1 MHEIQDILINCSP
14 RETRVAILADGV
26 LEDLHIE
33 RAASRGLVG
42 NVYMGRVLR
51 VLPGMQSAFV
61 DIGLERTAFLHVLD
75 IQGARLENGE
85 FRPIEKMIGEGQR
98 LLVQVA
104 KDPIG
109 TKGARLTTTISLA
122 GRKLVYLPQ
131 DPHIGVSQKIED
143 EARREALREQVTRL
157 KKPEEKGGYIVR
169 TCAEESA
176 TDEEFLEDMKYLG
189 CLWQETSRKAGT
201 SPAPSLLY
209 EDLSLAKRVLRDM
222 VQAETRRILVDSAEV
237 FEELKAFASTY
248 AQAALPLL
256 ELYTGEEPLFE
267 TRQVEAE
274 LQKALERR
282 VPLKSG
288 GYIVV
293 DCTEAMTTIDVNT
306 GGFVGKRDF
315 SETVFKTNL
324 EAAKTIARQLRLRNL
339 GGIIIIDFIDMQN
352 PAHKAAVLE
361 ELRRAASTDR
371 TKLTISEFTEL
382 GLVEMTRKRTRE
394 SLSHTLCE
402 PCPLCGGRGEIKTAR
417 TVCYEIMREIVRL
430 YRQYEKADSFKI
442 LASQPVID
450 FFLEDE
456 ACALELLQ
464 NFVQKP
470 VHLETEPAYTQE
482 QYDVLIG

>member
-1 MHEIQDILINCSP
+1 M
-14 RETRVAILADGV
+14 
-26 LEDLHIE
+26 
-33 RAASRGLVG
+33 
-42 NVYMGRVLR
+42 
-51 VLPGMQSAFV
+51 
-61 DIGLERTAFLHVLD
+61 
-75 IQGARLENGE
+75 
-85 FRPIEKMIGEGQR
+85 
-98 LLVQVA
+98 
-104 KDPIG
+104 
-109 TKGARLTTTISLA
+109 
-122 GRKLVYLPQ
+122 
-131 DPHIGVSQKIED
+131 
-143 EARREALREQVTRL
+143 
-157 KKPEEKGGYIVR
+157 
-169 TCAEESA
+169 
-176 TDEEFLEDMKYLG
+176 
-189 CLWQETSRKAGT
+189 
-201 SPAPSLLY
+201 
-209 EDLSLAKRVLRDM
+209 
-222 VQAETRRILVDSAEV
+222 
-237 FEELKAFASTY
+237 
-248 AQAALPLL
+248 
-256 ELYTGEEPLFE
+256 
-267 TRQVEAE
+267 
-274 LQKALERR
+274 
-282 VPLKSG
+282 
-288 GYIVV
+288 V
-293 DCTEAMTTIDVNT
+293 DCTEAMTTVDVNT

-442 LASQPVID
+442 LASQSVID

-464 NFVQKP
+464 SFVHKP
-470 VHLETEPAYTQE
+470 VHLEAEPAYTQE